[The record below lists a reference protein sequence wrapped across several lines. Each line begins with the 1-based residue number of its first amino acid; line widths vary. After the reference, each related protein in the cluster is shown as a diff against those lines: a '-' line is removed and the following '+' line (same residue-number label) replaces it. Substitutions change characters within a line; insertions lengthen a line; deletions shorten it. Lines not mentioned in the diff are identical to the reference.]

1 MVKSMRCVALS
12 RYINSLLSSAIGMSG
27 ESRQYE
33 YLYLIKKL
41 GSLED
46 PSRPLGR
53 ESGVVLKLR
62 MKFGMNLPPD
72 MEWEWSELGRLM
84 AIARDGVQIERSR
97 MRTNRKKWT
106 VGNET

>member
-1 MVKSMRCVALS
+1 
-12 RYINSLLSSAIGMSG
+12 
-27 ESRQYE
+27 
-33 YLYLIKKL
+33 
-41 GSLED
+41 
-46 PSRPLGR
+46 
-53 ESGVVLKLR
+53 